1 MKPESIYSRRAGWR
15 ATWIDDDLIMMNQA
29 SPHYLDLS
37 GSGGRIW
44 ELLETPRSAAHLC
57 QALAREYAVSPAAI
71 EREVTAFLLRLRE
84 VEALDVDCAD
94 VE

>member
-1 MKPESIYSRRAGWR
+1 MKPERIYSRRAGWC
-15 ATWIDDDLIMMNQA
+15 ATWIGDDLMMMNQA

-44 ELLETPRSAAHLC
+44 ELLETPRSAANLC
-57 QALAREYAVSPAAI
+57 RELAREYAVSPAGI
-71 EREVTAFLLRLRE
+71 EREVTAFLLRLRQ
-84 VEALDVDCAD
+84 VEALDVDSAD